1 VIDHLVIIGVGLIG
15 GSFAL
20 DLKKTPGLVGH
31 ITGVGRGRAN
41 LEKAREL
48 GIIDVIAD
56 SAAEAVKDADL
67 VLLAIPGR
75 RHGRRVP

>member
-20 DLKKTPGLVGH
+20 DLKKRVWWTQV
-31 ITGVGRGRAN
+31 TGVGRGRAN

-48 GIIDVIAD
+48 GIIDRIGD
-56 SAAEAVKDADL
+56 SIWRKRSRM
-67 VLLAIPGR
+67 PT
-75 RHGRRVP
+75 